1 MGKIPT
7 YYGGKGRFPSPVT
20 EPRREADML
29 AKTFLEPF
37 LEEEHVMYKGK
48 FTASILLAL
57 GLMVPVLSQAEGT
70 LLDLRNQAEDSPAAL
85 RQLQHQA
92 DSGNRTAGYYLGTLY
107 DPGLKLGHIEKP
119 DWVRATYWYQRSALA
134 KRDPVTCYPNK
145 AVAKTASGIG
155 AWWRTEAEEN
165 MNGGDNDNGHC

>member
-1 MGKIPT
+1 
-7 YYGGKGRFPSPVT
+7 
-20 EPRREADML
+20 ML

-119 DWVRATYWYQRSALA
+119 DWVRATYWYERSARA

-145 AVAKTASGIG
+145 AVARTASGIG
-155 AWWRTEAEEN
+155 AWWRIEAEEN

>member
-1 MGKIPT
+1 
-7 YYGGKGRFPSPVT
+7 
-20 EPRREADML
+20 ML

-37 LEEEHVMYKGK
+37 LEEEHVMYRGK

-57 GLMVPVLSQAEGT
+57 GLTVPVLSWAGGT
-70 LLDLRNQAEDSPAAL
+70 LLNLRNQAEDSPAAL

-134 KRDPVTCYPNK
+134 KRDPLTCYPNK